1 MKFIRGLASDS
12 SGVTGLETAVVL
24 LSFFVVASVLGIS
37 VTKMGQAT
45 SSGSTQVVA
54 EQLTESVPILKP
66 EGTGLVMAIR
76 TLRRA
81 APWPGCEPFHS
92 RPDGT
97 VGDRPTHRT
106 TEDPRRLRAS
116 PVRESPLLRPI
127 AAVRRPP
134 YPKWNPGYFPC
145 SCFPHA
151 VPSVIRGLNPKDWS
165 WPGDGQTYPHH
176 VSAIVV
182 PLITYSA
189 APVKLNREQIVI
201 SYYDGRQ
208 YAQDL
213 PWTARWIRGDSHED
227 NLDPE
232 ELVEVVVELSSLD
245 PKLREHTNF
254 TLEFKLLQGA
264 ITRIEPST
272 PARLDPVSALSY

>member
-66 EGTGLVMAIR
+66 KGLVMAIR
-76 TLRRA
+76 T
-81 APWPGCEPFHS
+81 
-92 RPDGT
+92 
-97 VGDRPTHRT
+97 
-106 TEDPRRLRAS
+106 
-116 PVRESPLLRPI
+116 
-127 AAVRRPP
+127 
-134 YPKWNPGYFPC
+134 
-145 SCFPHA
+145 
-151 VPSVIRGLNPKDWS
+151 
-165 WPGDGQTYPHH
+165 GDGQTYPHH